1 MRHLVFAVAL
11 ASIRHVRTQ
20 NALVDSDRS
29 ASDLMQQTQ
38 RNVPCSLWS
47 DTLYFFFVL
56 VTKIWKTTRRSL
68 TRPSLT
74 RLTLM
79 MLRRTWTALV
89 QWCVA
94 ACMRA
99 ATCALAWV
107 VAAVEHCKAN
117 TSLTVLCLAENKVG
131 AAGATALAD
140 ALQATVL
147 TCGQHLFRP
156 VFTVTANVA
165 SHDAVNSWR
174 RRADIQFVLLLLR
187 FFFVLKG
194 SMQSCEKFLQV
205 LCLCRQTPLAQST
218 EFSAAPVKNDRSA
231 INTCRR
237 CQLAATSLEVSR
249 TLFHLGSPHA
259 AVFLLGISG
268 LAR

>member
-1 MRHLVFAVAL
+1 MRDLVISVPL
-11 ASIRHVRTQ
+11 ARNRHPRMQ

-79 MLRRTWTALV
+79 MLRRTWTTLV
-89 QWCVA
+89 QWCVT
-94 ACMRA
+94 ACMHA
-99 ATCALAWV
+99 ATCALSWV

-117 TSLTVLCLAENKVG
+117 TSLTALYLAENKVG
-131 AAGATALAD
+131 DAGATALAD

-147 TCGQHLFRP
+147 TCKKVCVPTHVLL
-156 VFTVTANVA
+156 VTANVA
-165 SHDAVNSWR
+165 SHDAVNSWCR
-174 RRADIQFVLLLLR
+174 QADMQFVLLLLR
-187 FFFVLKG
+187 FSFVLKG
-194 SMQSCEKFLQV
+194 SMQSCEKF
-205 LCLCRQTPLAQST
+205 S
-218 EFSAAPVKNDRSA
+218 S
-231 INTCRR
+231 
-237 CQLAATSLEVSR
+237 
-249 TLFHLGSPHA
+249 
-259 AVFLLGISG
+259 
-268 LAR
+268 